1 MQGKNVQ
8 GNLWVKESLFFS
20 ITKVLAI
27 YIHLRQT
34 LIGRSL
40 AGSSSLQQ
48 QLLQWMFH
56 IPILV
61 HLLIG
66 SRIACYKSG
75 ALVPDSHKLVLLLRD
90 KHAFLPSIFNFFLI
104 I

>member
-8 GNLWVKESLFFS
+8 GNLWVKESLFCS
-20 ITKVLAI
+20 IKVLAI

-48 QLLQWMFH
+48 QLLQLTFH

-61 HLLIG
+61 PG
-66 SRIACYKSG
+66 
-75 ALVPDSHKLVLLLRD
+75 
-90 KHAFLPSIFNFFLI
+90 
-104 I
+104 

>member
-1 MQGKNVQ
+1 MIDRNILFHKLTSFIHSFFLPDDYCISTEMHGENVQ
-8 GNLWVKESLFFS
+8 GNLWVEESLFCS

-34 LIGRSL
+34 LIGRPL

-66 SRIACYKSG
+66 SRIACY
-75 ALVPDSHKLVLLLRD
+75 RC
-90 KHAFLPSIFNFFLI
+90 
-104 I
+104 